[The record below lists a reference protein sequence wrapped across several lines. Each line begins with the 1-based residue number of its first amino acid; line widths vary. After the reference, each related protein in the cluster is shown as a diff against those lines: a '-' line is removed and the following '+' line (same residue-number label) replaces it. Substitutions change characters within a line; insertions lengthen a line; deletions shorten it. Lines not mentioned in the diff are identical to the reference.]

1 MRNLRL
7 LSVGLLAVFFDGC
20 AVEALVPTRQ
30 NWRCQPVTSLV
41 SRQQS
46 PFFLQQKRS
55 SRIARAAT
63 TYGATSS
70 PYTSQQAPG
79 TIQDLLFFTNQERLR
94 MGLPELRYNK
104 DLEKAAQRHA
114 VDMAKK
120 NYFSHDGQDGSDL
133 KDRVALTEYRYTN
146 VGENLFWRTP
156 DNDPAYAVQ
165 GWMESPGHRKNMLD
179 QQFTEIGLG
188 YAVDQAN
195 GKHYYVQV
203 FGRPLDTPD
212 IKSPQDTRETMFRAT
227 NEARLRQGLPPYAMS
242 QELNQGAQE
251 HAEDMMRSGKLT
263 SKLKRGSY
271 DRFFT
276 LLGARFAA
284 REIFNDPHGAV
295 KGWLEKGPQSDILSE
310 RFTETGIGYASDGEQ
325 HYYVQLFG
333 SPMETG
339 VGRRDFTRPGAT
351 SRNPAVSMPQQT
363 EEKLDK
369 ARNGDFGRMGFG
381 KLNRDRRHDAD
392 ELDDQ
397 WNDDRRVLAQFQSR
411 RPLRPAADMRRG
423 QDDLR
428 PSKSDGFDSKWND
441 DYKGTANTRNYRM
454 GPTMDA
460 RERSQSMNAGGGAQM
475 PPMRSQQELMNPSDP
490 RYGQFNRGQQSNNQY
505 SQSNT
510 GYSQADNRYSRT
522 NNGYSQADN
531 RYSNANNGYS
541 QANNGYSKTNNGYS
555 QANNGYSKTNNGFS
569 QANNGYPSSG
579 MTRSSGQP
587 RRATASAFGQPSRDG
602 QRGSAT
608 QDSVNDIHYQR
619 YLQMNGGINGEG
631 RMDENMMFGRS
642 GPGMAGL
649 GMMGM
654 YDRQMPTPMRRD
666 YYPEDRN
673 IRNQM
678 RDPNAYGRYDF
689 GQPHNQSLGPM
700 NDYMRSGPMNIGMG
714 ANSEHGRGEYYI
726 GQYSRMGPMDYG
738 WNENGMRGVR
748 GIQPDNFGP

>member
-1 MRNLRL
+1 M
-7 LSVGLLAVFFDGC
+7 VGLLLAVLSANY
-20 AVEALVPTRQ
+20 AVHSLVPNRPYYKA
-30 NWRCQPVTSLV
+30 QPTTTSLAPW
-41 SRQQS
+41 QS
-46 PFFLQQKRS
+46 KFLCYRPTRS
-55 SRIARAAT
+55 SLITRSAT
-63 TYGATSS
+63 TYGSTASS
-70 PYTSQQAPG
+70 YTSQQSPG

-104 DLEKAAQRHA
+104 ELEKAAQRHA
-114 VDMAKK
+114 ADMARN
-120 NYFSHDGQDGSDL
+120 NYFSHDALDGSDL
-133 KDRVALTEYRYTN
+133 KDRVAMTEYRYTN

-179 QQFTEIGLG
+179 PQFSEIGLG

-203 FGRPLDTPD
+203 FGRPLDTPNV
-212 IKSPQDTRETMFRAT
+212 KSPLETRDTMFRAT
-227 NEARLRQGLPPYAMS
+227 NEARLRQGLPPFSMS

-251 HAEDMMRSGKLT
+251 HAEDMMRNGKLT

-295 KGWLEKGPQSDILSE
+295 KGWLEKGPGSDILSE
-310 RFTETGIGYASDGEQ
+310 RFTETGIGYATDGEQ

-339 VGRRDFTRPGAT
+339 VGRRDFTRTGSPP
-351 SRNPAVSMPQQT
+351 RNPAISMPQQT

-397 WNDDRRVLAQFQSR
+397 WNDDRRVLAQFQNR
-411 RPLRPAADMRRG
+411 RSLRPAPTPPPDMGRG
-423 QDDLR
+423 NDGLR
-428 PSKSDGFDSKWND
+428 ALSADGFDSKWND

-454 GPTMDA
+454 GPSSDPPQGRTI
-460 RERSQSMNAGGGAQM
+460 SAGGGAQL

-490 RYGQFNRGQQSNNQY
+490 RYGQMNPVDPRYGQMNPSDPQY
-505 SQSNT
+505 GQMNPSDPRNGLMTRAQES
-510 GYSQADNRYSRT
+510 
-522 NNGYSQADN
+522 NNGY
-531 RYSNANNGYS
+531 RNNPGMVR
-541 QANNGYSKTNNGYS
+541 
-555 QANNGYSKTNNGFS
+555 
-569 QANNGYPSSG
+569 SSRTG
-579 MTRSSGQP
+579 GSGQP
-587 RRATASAFGQPSRDG
+587 RRATASAFGQPSRDPQKG
-602 QRGSAT
+602 NTGGGL
-608 QDSVNDIHYQR
+608 QDSISDIHYQR
-619 YLQMNGGINGEG
+619 YLQMNGGYNGG
-631 RMDENMMFGRS
+631 RRMDDDMMYGQS
-642 GPGMAGL
+642 GMGMRGP

-654 YDRQMPTPMRRD
+654 YDQQQWPTPMRRD
-666 YYPEDRN
+666 YYQDDRN
-673 IRNQM
+673 GRNQM
-678 RDPNAYGRYDF
+678 RDPTAYGRYDF
-689 GQPHNQSLGPM
+689 GQPHNQQLGPM
-700 NDYMRSGPMNIGMG
+700 NDMMRSGPMNIGMG
-714 ANSEHGRGEYYI
+714 ANSEHRRGEYYI

-738 WNENGMRGVR
+738 WNDYGGRGPR